1 MTSEPYEHRRD
12 QRCPGPPGLSR
23 SGHPLSPPRETLI
36 LSKPWAWIPQV
47 SSLLQK
53 ETNSVWLSPGGS
65 LLVLLS
71 RSLAH
76 RINDKLPANHLTLED
91 VLNYR
96 WMIRGFNGPPDL
108 HFIRRLPLRAVDR
121 NAIRRDMKAFEFGT
135 EDEIK
140 RKLIRI
146 LESDMYISAVQ
157 NWKRKRGLGPGY
169 IATADVVPT
178 TRLLLP
184 SSATPTFH
192 PPGMQILYRE
202 TKIGFKWIHY
212 CQLYIVGMKRV
223 KGAVMIE
230 GATAKNTRTS
240 FQFALLKVI
249 GEKLVKWA
257 ECPLISALR

>member
-1 MTSEPYEHRRD
+1 MTSEHRRD

-23 SGHPLSPPRETLI
+23 SRHPLSPPRETLI
-36 LSKPWAWIPQV
+36 LSKPWAWIPQGIDSYPLTTV

-65 LLVLLS
+65 LLVLL
-71 RSLAH
+71 RFILVDPW
-76 RINDKLPANHLTLED
+76 RTELNHLTLED
-91 VLNYR
+91 VLNYW

-108 HFIRRLPLRAVDR
+108 HLIRRLPLRAVDR

-146 LESDMYISAVQ
+146 LESDMYISAAQ

-169 IATADVVPT
+169 IATADGSYGPT

-192 PPGMQILYRE
+192 PRYRPS
-202 TKIGFKWIHY
+202 
-212 CQLYIVGMKRV
+212 RV
-223 KGAVMIE
+223 
-230 GATAKNTRTS
+230 TTTS
-240 FQFALLKVI
+240 FSHVDGSAKETI
-249 GEKLVKWA
+249 PEST
-257 ECPLISALR
+257 LIKRR